1 MGDSISQEISRA
13 IQESRFPLVVLSKNY
28 TSSRWCLDEL
38 LMIMDLHFK
47 RGMKVV
53 PVFYGVDPSHVRH
66 QTGSFTLDKYQGSEM
81 ANNVTSWR
89 EALTQIA
96 CIAGKDSAAW

>member
-1 MGDSISQEISRA
+1 
-13 IQESRFPLVVLSKNY
+13 
-28 TSSRWCLDEL
+28 
-38 LMIMDLHFK
+38 MIMDLHFK